1 MNNGFVKVAA
11 ASIQVSVAD
20 TEFNKISI
28 CNAID
33 EAVKNGAKIVVLPEL
48 CLTGYTCSDLFLQE
62 KLINSAK
69 EKLFEIADGT
79 KAADALIFVGLPLI
93 VNDKLYNCAA
103 AINRGNILGIV
114 PKVRIPNYSEFY

>member
-48 CLTGYTCSDLFLQE
+48 
-62 KLINSAK
+62 
-69 EKLFEIADGT
+69 
-79 KAADALIFVGLPLI
+79 
-93 VNDKLYNCAA
+93 
-103 AINRGNILGIV
+103 
-114 PKVRIPNYSEFY
+114 